1 MCYLHRTIEPVIKE
15 VSEIF
20 KVVLLTGS
28 RQSGKSTCMAHLS
41 EHTHR
46 ERLNLD
52 NETLL
57 SQAKGSAELF
67 LLKHKFPLFIDE
79 IQRAPNLF
87 LQIKAKVD
95 EIESYGQV
103 WASGSQKFALMKG
116 VSDSLAG
123 RICPLNLMPLSL
135 YERFGEGLKQ
145 KPYLPSKVPSDILQ
159 SANKEDLW
167 KIIWQGAWPR
177 VIDMNSRQRRF
188 FYEGL
193 VQTYLQRDIFTEA
206 GVEKL
211 AEYKNFLTELA
222 LRTGQEL
229 RIGSLA
235 KSVGVNE
242 KTIKSW
248 LSVAEGSEL
257 IYLLRPY
264 YTNIG
269 KQFVKSPKVYF
280 TDTGLAAYLI
290 EFPSPK
296 AMSEYKNAG
305 AFFETFVITEILK
318 SWIHNGLSPSF
329 YFYRDT
335 KTQQE
340 IDLLIRSEG
349 KLYPVEVKLSARP
362 KKEAIKNFSV
372 LKDLPEQ
379 IGQGAVICTS
389 EIPYGLT
396 DDVMVHSVWEI

>member
-1 MCYLHRTIEPVIKE
+1 MGYLHRTIEPVIKE

-28 RQSGKSTCMAHLS
+28 RQCGKSTCMAHLS

-52 NETLL
+52 NESLL
-57 SQAKGSAELF
+57 SQAKNSAELF
-67 LLKHKFPLFIDE
+67 LSEHKFPLFIDE

-116 VSDSLAG
+116 VADSLAG

-135 YERFGEGLKQ
+135 YERFGEGLNQ
-145 KPYLPSKVPSDILQ
+145 KPYLPRSIPSDVLQ
-159 SANKEDLW
+159 SRSKEDLW

-177 VIDMNSRQRRF
+177 VIGMNSRQRRF

-193 VQTYLQRDIFTEA
+193 VQTYLQRDILTEA
-206 GVEKL
+206 GVGKL
-211 AEYKNFLTELA
+211 AEYKKFLRELA

-229 RIGSLA
+229 RIGELA
-235 KSVGVNE
+235 KTVGVNE
-242 KTIKSW
+242 KTIKNW
-248 LSVAEGSEL
+248 LSLAEGSEL

-264 YTNIG
+264 YANIG
-269 KQFVKSPKVYF
+269 KQFVKSPKIYF
-280 TDTGLAAYLI
+280 IDTGLAAYLI
-290 EFPSPK
+290 EFPNPK
-296 AMSEYKNAG
+296 AMSEYTNAG

-318 SWIHNGLSPSF
+318 SWIHNGLTPAF
-329 YFYRDT
+329 YFYRDS

-349 KLYPVEVKLSARP
+349 KLYPVEVKLAERP
-362 KKEAIKNFSV
+362 KKDAIKNFSV
-372 LKDLPEQ
+372 LKDLPEE

-389 EIPYGLT
+389 EFPYGL
-396 DDVMVHSVWEI
+396 DEKVIAHSVWQI